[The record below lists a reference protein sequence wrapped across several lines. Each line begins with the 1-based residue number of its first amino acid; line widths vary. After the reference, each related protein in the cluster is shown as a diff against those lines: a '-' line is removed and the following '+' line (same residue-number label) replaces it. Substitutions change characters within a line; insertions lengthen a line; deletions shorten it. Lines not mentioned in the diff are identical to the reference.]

1 MIERVTEHRATEN
14 KEYQEYPGPFQHGM
28 WLWLLKEAGGGGRG
42 GGGRGVAPEKAVHPK
57 VDAFVATH
65 QAVN

>member
-1 MIERVTEHRATEN
+1 VVVVASEGSRWGRER
-14 KEYQEYPGPFQHGM
+14 
-28 WLWLLKEAGGGGRG
+28 GR
-42 GGGRGVAPEKAVHPK
+42 GRGVAPEKAVHPK